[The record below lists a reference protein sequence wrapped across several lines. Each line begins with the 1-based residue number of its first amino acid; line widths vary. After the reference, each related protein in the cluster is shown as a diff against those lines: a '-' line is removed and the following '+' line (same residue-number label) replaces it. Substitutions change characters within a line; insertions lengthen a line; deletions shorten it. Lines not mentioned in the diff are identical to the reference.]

1 MSSADPL
8 LAWFAAQGWSPLPH
22 QLEVH
27 AAQDAGLSGLLI
39 APTGSGKTL
48 ALAGAWVRRHA
59 GRASGLAVSARRKP
73 ASLKCLWIT
82 PMKALALDTHGHLQV
97 LADALESGLR
107 FELRSGDSLSAAR
120 QRARRGAC
128 DGLVTTPESLSLL
141 LSYPEAR
148 ESFAN
153 LELVVVDEWHELLGS
168 KRGVLLE
175 LALARL
181 VSMLPALLIW
191 GASASIGNPQ
201 EALSVLCATRPQ
213 ARLVRAAHRR
223 QLILQTLLP
232 DATRR
237 FAYAGHLGIQQLRQV
252 LAAIGNAGSSLCF
265 TNVRSQAEL
274 WYQALAAVW
283 PYAPEELALHHG
295 SLSTAQRQAVEQGL
309 RESRLRAVVC
319 TSALDLGVDFPGVE
333 QVIQIGSPRGLARL
347 LQRAGRSQHRPHL
360 ASRVVMVPTHAFEL
374 IEFAAMRRSVDAGE
388 VESRVPLELCLDVL
402 IQHLASCAIGSG
414 FNADEMWHE
423 VRRSHAFRKLDAT
436 DYARCLDVIV
446 RGGSAL
452 ASYPDFQRVVCA
464 DGIYRMETRAQITR
478 HRMSIGTITSE
489 STIAIRLMRGGKLG
503 EVEEGFIAR
512 LTPGTRFHFAGRALE
527 LVRIHDMVAHVRLAQ
542 GNSPTVVPRFS
553 GGSLPISATLGAAL
567 RRELGQLQADS
578 PERMAAAAMLAT
590 QAQRSR
596 VPQPD
601 ELLIEYRV
609 RADRNLAPGADQSRR
624 AELYLYPFAGRRLH
638 EGLGALI
645 AVRLSRQQQLSL
657 SYSANDYGL
666 VLNSNTPQAFAT
678 LDAGRWRELLSPLT
692 LDEDLRAVANLS
704 ELARRKFREIARVV
718 GFTPPSLPGRAVRSM
733 RQLQASSS
741 MLYEVLREHDA
752 QHVLLEL
759 ALREA
764 LGAELDRA
772 GLGECL
778 ERLQAQQL
786 LQVEISE
793 LTPFSFPLWAE
804 FQRGEVSSE
813 DWRTR
818 IERAAASMEAG
829 HG

>member
-1 MSSADPL
+1 MSVADPL
-8 LAWFAAQGWSPLPH
+8 LAWIAAQGWQPLAH
-22 QLEVH
+22 QLDVY

-59 GRASGLAVSARRKP
+59 GGAAQIASRKRRAP

-82 PMKALALDTHGHLQV
+82 PMKALALDTHGHLQA
-97 LADALESGLR
+97 LADALDSGLK
-107 FELRSGDSLSAAR
+107 FELRSGDSLSGAR
-120 QRARRGAC
+120 GRARRGAC

-153 LELVVVDEWHELLGS
+153 LQLVVVDEWHELLGS

-181 VSMLPALLIW
+181 AAMLPTLQIW
-191 GASASIGNPQ
+191 GASASIGNPE
-201 EALSVLCATRPQ
+201 EAMAVLCATRPQ
-213 ARLVRAAHRR
+213 ARLINAGLRR
-223 QLILQTLLP
+223 QLDLRTLLP
-232 DATRR
+232 GTTQR
-237 FAYAGHLGIQQLRQV
+237 FAYAGHLGIAQLRQV
-252 LAAIGNAGSSLCF
+252 LEAIGNAGSSLCF
-265 TNVRSQAEL
+265 INVRSQAEL
-274 WYQALAAVW
+274 WYQALLSVW
-283 PYAPEELALHHG
+283 PYAPEALALHHG
-295 SLSTAQRQAVEQGL
+295 SLSMAQRQSVEQGL

-374 IEFAAMRRSVDAGE
+374 IEFAAMRRSVDLGE
-388 VESRVPLELCLDVL
+388 VEPRTPLQLSLDVL
-402 IQHLASCAIGSG
+402 IQHLVSVAIGFG
-414 FNADEMWHE
+414 FDADDMLRE
-423 VRRSHAFRKLDAT
+423 VRSCHAFRHLDVA
-436 DYARCLDVIV
+436 DYAHCLDVIV

-452 ASYPDFQRVVCA
+452 AAYADFQRVLCV
-464 DGIYRMETRAQITR
+464 DGVYRMQERKQIAR

-489 STIAIRLMRGGKLG
+489 AAIGVKLLRGSKLG

-527 LVRIHDMVAHVRLAQ
+527 LVRVHDMVAQVRIAK
-542 GNSPTVVPRFS
+542 GKSASVVPRWI
-553 GGSLPISATLGAAL
+553 GGSLPISATLGSAL
-567 RRELGQLQADS
+567 RRELGQAAVDS
-578 PERMAAAAMLAT
+578 PERVAAAPMLST

-596 VPQPD
+596 VPHPGQF
-601 ELLIEYRV
+601 LIERLT
-609 RADRNLAPGADQSRR
+609 RPKRG
-624 AELYLYPFAGRRLH
+624 ELYLYPFAGRRLH

-645 AVRLSRQQQLSL
+645 AVRLSRLSPLSL

-666 VLNSNTPQAFAT
+666 VLNSSTPGAFAT
-678 LDAGRWRELLSPLT
+678 LDADLWRELLSPLK

-718 GFTPPSLPGRAVRSM
+718 GFTPPNLPGRPARSVRY
-733 RQLQASSS
+733 LQASSS
-741 MLYEVLREHDA
+741 MLFELLREHDP

-759 ALREA
+759 AYREA
-764 LGAELDRA
+764 LSAELDRA

-778 ERLQAQQL
+778 QRLSSHEL
-786 LQVEISE
+786 LAVDIDE

-804 FQRGEVSSE
+804 YQRGEVSSE

-818 IERAAASMEAG
+818 IERAAAKMEASDG
-829 HG
+829 

>member
-1 MSSADPL
+1 MSDTDPL
-8 LAWFAAQGWSPLPH
+8 LAWFAKQGWQPLTH

-48 ALAGAWVRRHA
+48 ALAGAWVRRFA
-59 GRASGLAVSARRKP
+59 GRAAQIARKRRAP

-82 PMKALALDTHGHLQV
+82 PMKALALDTHSHLQA
-97 LADALESGLR
+97 LADALDSGLK
-107 FELRSGDSLSAAR
+107 FELRSGDSLSGAR
-120 QRARRGAC
+120 GRARRGAC

-181 VSMLPALLIW
+181 AALLPKLQIW

-201 EALSVLCATRPQ
+201 QALAVLCATRPQ
-213 ARLVRAAHRR
+213 ARLVDARLRR
-223 QLILQTLLP
+223 QLDLRTLLP
-232 DATRR
+232 GPTQR
-237 FAYAGHLGIQQLRQV
+237 FAFAGHLGIAQLRQV
-252 LAAIGNAGSSLCF
+252 LEEIGKARSSLCF
-265 TNVRSQAEL
+265 VNVRSQAEL
-274 WYQALAAVW
+274 WYQALLSVW

-295 SLSTAQRQAVEQGL
+295 SLSMAQRQSVEQGL

-374 IEFAAMRRSVDAGE
+374 IEFAAMQRSVELGE
-388 VESRVPLELCLDVL
+388 VEPRAPLALSLDVL
-402 IQHLASCAIGSG
+402 IQHLVSVAIGFG
-414 FNADEMWHE
+414 FDADDMLRE
-423 VRRSHAFRKLDAT
+423 VRSCHAFRDLD
-436 DYARCLDVIV
+436 DVDFERCLDVIV

-452 ASYPDFQRVVCA
+452 AGYADFQRVVCV
-464 DGIYRMETRAQITR
+464 DGIYSVQDRRQVAR
-478 HRMSIGTITSE
+478 HRMGIGTITSDA
-489 STIAIRLMRGGKLG
+489 AIGVKLLRGGKLG
-503 EVEEGFIAR
+503 EVEESFIAR
-512 LTPGTRFHFAGRALE
+512 LAPGTRFHFAGRALE
-527 LVRIHDMVAHVRLAQ
+527 LVRVHDMVAQVRIAR
-542 GNSPTVVPRFS
+542 GKGATVVPRWG

-567 RRELGQLQADS
+567 RRELGLAPADA
-578 PERMAAAAMLAT
+578 PERVAAAAMLAT

-596 VPQPD
+596 VPHPGQ
-601 ELLIEYRV
+601 LLIER
-609 RADRNLAPGADQSRR
+609 LTHPRR
-624 AELYLYPFAGRRLH
+624 GELYLYPFAGRRLH

-645 AVRLSRQQQLSL
+645 ALRLSRLSPLSL

-666 VLNSNTPQAFAT
+666 VLNSSTPGAFAN
-678 LDAGRWRELLSPLT
+678 LESEGWRALLSPLK
-692 LDEDLRAVANLS
+692 LDEDLGAVANLG
-704 ELARRKFREIARVV
+704 ELARRKFREIARIV
-718 GFTPPSLPGRAVRSM
+718 GFTPPNLPGRAARSVRY
-733 RQLQASSS
+733 LQASSS
-741 MLYEVLREHDA
+741 MLFEVLREHDP
-752 QHVLLEL
+752 QHVLLQL
-759 ALREA
+759 AQREA
-764 LGAELDRA
+764 LGAELDQA
-772 GLGECL
+772 MLGECL
-778 ERLQAQQL
+778 ERLGRQEL
-786 LQVEISE
+786 LTVDIDE

-804 FQRGEVSSE
+804 YQRGEVSSE

-818 IERAAASMEAG
+818 IERAAAKLDADCG
-829 HG
+829 